1 MSGPGALLERRG
13 AARGRRRRGR
23 EWDGAEVSRRE
34 GMFDGTRTRFPLSV
48 LGADAAQKGNSFFTE
63 AGDSVITA
71 AQRKRVDKNKRFCE
85 RGRRKIIQRNG
96 VGLGKIIVG
105 RRPHRD
111 CYMSVDRYILEWPQ
125 YRSCRAE
132 SAISGHRH
140 SHWPGGRAHIIK
152 RGGEI

>member
-13 AARGRRRRGR
+13 AGAQAQGARVGRGGGSAKGGHVRRNPD
-23 EWDGAEVSRRE
+23 EIPSLSRAVR
-34 GMFDGTRTRFPLSV
+34 S
-48 LGADAAQKGNSFFTE
+48 GADAAQKGNSFFTE

-111 CYMSVDRYILEWPQ
+111 CYMSVDTYL
-125 YRSCRAE
+125 
-132 SAISGHRH
+132 
-140 SHWPGGRAHIIK
+140 
-152 RGGEI
+152 